1 MTVSQQTP
9 VSNWWGNNSATEFPF
24 NFYIEKES
32 ELLVEHTDLNG
43 VKSTLENGVDYSIHE
58 VGNKEGSYI
67 TFPLAGSRYKT
78 LAWDTSTDKK
88 ELLTLALTLPIEQS
102 AEYEDSGD
110 LSKKNLELSFDYA
123 IRLIQ
128 ILNRTI
134 SRAVKVNEG
143 DETTPD
149 QLIKSLN
156 ESKRIAVDAAST
168 ATSQAENAQNSAN
181 IASEKADI
189 ATAKATEVTETYNN
203 AMADIQ
209 KDWQDAIDEIEEK
222 QLTAESSI
230 TNLQSTAESTIS
242 NGIADIKS
250 NKEQSMSAIDENR
263 TTSIEEILANKTSS
277 MNAIDKNR
285 TDTLSEIN
293 TMRSEAISNVEAVK
307 TSAEK
312 TINDTKTSA
321 ENSITDIKNTAI
333 SNVQNQE
340 STTEAN
346 IDKKVQEAL
355 NKIPDIDDKLNV
367 SKMYKTG
374 ETSTDTTGYNQLI
387 EMKHSTFDKSKFTVI
402 GSPTITDDGI
412 ASGFSVN
419 NYIKTPNV
427 SRLSKITESLKF
439 TSSFVYNTLS
449 SEQTIWNKN
458 LNFDLRLVNSSIIL
472 RTYDG
477 SKSNAFSILQS
488 QHKVANGEQVFCDVV
503 ITPNLCRI
511 KINGV
516 EYTKEQ
522 VTDFS
527 YLINAADKS
536 FLIGMSNAFNFYF
549 HTSIDLK
556 AFSITVDG
564 KEVFNGNKT
573 GIDTIKADNYEV
585 VGSPVISDDGAASGV
600 SDNDYITI
608 PFNKTATNFK
618 IYYPFKTLSTLPI
631 VSNFILNGT
640 VLFYMSKSGGT
651 MSFGYG
657 SARSGNVFMDNSNWK
672 PDTNYCLE
680 VIRNGENTVT
690 FNFLNLDKNNKILK
704 SYDLDVTNVI
714 PTTDILQLSKMDNM
728 SIDLNSFKIYVDGNL
743 VYQPCL
749 KIPYTLSKTGSKIV
763 DVAYRDRVQDLY
775 EQIGTAPYYTIDE
788 TNQNFTLPMGEI
800 YGMINSIK
808 PSSGVELCTV
818 LCMPFGVDESENKY
832 RYLNGQTIVQS
843 QYPAFTA
850 KVKSW
855 QSTRASLFTTEEEW
869 QAIKTASKLGQC
881 GKFVIDDE
889 AGTIRLPA
897 IVNINGLTDLSKAGL
912 IKDESLPA
920 HKHTRG
926 TMEISGA
933 LGTVH
938 QFDFYEKGAFYR
950 SWTGKKSG
958 SGGGNGDWSNWE
970 FRASRNWT
978 GSTSAPDNATY
989 QDNAPVQQEA
999 VQYPYVICVNTGVEE
1014 AERPINN
1021 YQVNNPNSYGDNK
1034 YVGNTILN
1042 NLSWLRSVGQENPA
1056 GVHQDFFNWAV
1067 ANIGQPF
1074 GAGYIKESTATDIT
1088 EYDLVIDQAK
1098 QTFILPT
1105 LNGKEVLPQYEIFDT
1120 KTFNTP
1126 YTATE
1131 NGFIY
1136 GLLNTVTDSTSTYI
1150 MVNNRILSADTGA
1163 PAYSDSYIPYN
1174 YFIKRGD
1181 TYKLVS
1187 SSNEGNLYYSK
1198 AIGNGNLYYYVGD
1211 TLQNADLINI
1221 ARMQEQITDIN
1232 AQSRGYL
1239 VESYTDGTSGYRLY
1253 SDGFC
1258 EQRGYSNVDSNT
1270 LRTITFLK
1278 PYKDTNY
1285 VVTLGSS
1292 NINDNNQNSRI
1303 AKVASITTKNMVVTG
1318 IFNNALGADFHFY
1331 WRTCGYVK

>member
-9 VSNWWGNNSATEFPF
+9 VSNWMGNNSATEFPF

-43 VKSTLENGVDYSIHE
+43 VKSTLENEVDYSIHE

-67 TFPLAGSRYKT
+67 TFPLSGSKYKT

-102 AEYEDSGD
+102 SEYEDSGD

-143 DETTPD
+143 DEVTPD
-149 QLIKSLN
+149 QLIESLN
-156 ESKRIAVDAAST
+156 ESKRIAVDAATT
-168 ATSQAENAQNSAN
+168 ATTQAENAQNSAN
-181 IASEKADI
+181 IANEKANI
-189 ATAKATEVTETYNN
+189 ATAKTAEVTETYNN

-222 QLTAESSI
+222 QTTAETSI
-230 TNLQSTAESTIS
+230 TNLQSTAENTIS

-285 TDTLSEIN
+285 TDTLSEID
-293 TMRSEAISNVEAVK
+293 TIRSEAISNIEAVK
-307 TSAEK
+307 TSAE
-312 TINDTKTSA
+312 TSINDTKTSA

-333 SNVQNQE
+333 SDVQNQE

-367 SKMYKTG
+367 SKMYETG
-374 ETSTDTTGYNQLI
+374 EISTDTIGYNQLVQ
-387 EMKHSTFDKSKFTVI
+387 MKRSTFDKSKFKVV
-402 GSPTITDDGI
+402 GNPTITDDGI

-419 NYIKTPNV
+419 NYIKIPNV
-427 SRLSKITESLKF
+427 SGLSKITESLKF

-449 SEQTIWNKN
+449 AEQTIWNKN
-458 LNFDLRLVNSSIIL
+458 LNFDLRLINSSIIL

-477 SKSNAFSILQS
+477 SKFNAFSILQS

-527 YLINAADKS
+527 YLINAANKS

-556 AFSITVDG
+556 QFSITIDG
-564 KEVFNGNKT
+564 KEVFSGNKT
-573 GIDTIKADNYEV
+573 GIDTV
-585 VGSPVISDDGAASGV
+585 
-600 SDNDYITI
+600 
-608 PFNKTATNFK
+608 K
-618 IYYPFKTLSTLPI
+618 I
-631 VSNFILNGT
+631 GGET
-640 VLFYMSKSGGT
+640 V
-651 MSFGYG
+651 
-657 SARSGNVFMDNSNWK
+657 
-672 PDTNYCLE
+672 E
-680 VIRNGENTVT
+680 
-690 FNFLNLDKNNKILK
+690 
-704 SYDLDVTNVI
+704 
-714 PTTDILQLSKMDNM
+714 
-728 SIDLNSFKIYVDGNL
+728 
-743 VYQPCL
+743 
-749 KIPYTLSKTGSKIV
+749 IPYTLSKTGSKIV
-763 DVAYRDRVQDLY
+763 DVVYRDKVQALY
-775 EQIGTAPYYTIDE
+775 NQEGKADYYTIDE

-818 LCMPFGVDESENKY
+818 LCMPFGVNESENKY

-855 QSTRASLFTTEEEW
+855 QSTRASLFTTETEW

-897 IVNINGLTDLSKAGL
+897 IININGLTDLSKAGL

-926 TMEISGA
+926 TMNITGSFPRSKLEEVEISGS
-933 LGTVH
+933 
-938 QFDFYEKGAFYR
+938 FYYD
-950 SWTGKKSG
+950 G
-958 SGGGNGDWSNWE
+958 SVDSNSHAAGGGGKRIRFSAA
-970 FRASRNWT
+970 RTWT

-989 QDNAPVQQEA
+989 QNNAPVQQEA

-1021 YQVNNPNSYGDNK
+1021 YQVNNPNSLLEGK
-1034 YVGNTILN
+1034 YTDHILN
-1042 NLSWLRSVGQENPA
+1042 NLSWLRSQGQYNSGTIYNKAYELILKIYNGTETIEGISVKA
-1056 GVHQDFFNWAV
+1056 KGDSSITDYDF
-1067 ANIGQPF
+1067 
-1074 GAGYIKESTATDIT
+1074 
-1088 EYDLVIDQAK
+1088 VID
-1098 QTFILPT
+1098 TTNTEFRLPIKSR
-1105 LNGKEVLPQYEIFDT
+1105 LASGKAVVGNGVALGITDT
-1120 KTFNTP
+1120 INNFGLAGASNQPDRVYGNT
-1126 YTATE
+1126 
-1131 NGFIY
+1131 GFY
-1136 GLLNTVTDSTSTYI
+1136 GINTGSKPSSGIMLANDNALGVTTDGSKSGIETD
-1150 MVNNRILSADTGA
+1150 DTGI
-1163 PAYSDSYIPYN
+1163 Y
-1174 YFIKRGD
+1174 
-1181 TYKLVS
+1181 
-1187 SSNEGNLYYSK
+1187 
-1198 AIGNGNLYYYVGD
+1198 LYYYIGD

-1285 VVTLGSS
+1285 VVTLGPS

-1318 IFNNALGADFHFY
+1318 IFNNALGANFHFY